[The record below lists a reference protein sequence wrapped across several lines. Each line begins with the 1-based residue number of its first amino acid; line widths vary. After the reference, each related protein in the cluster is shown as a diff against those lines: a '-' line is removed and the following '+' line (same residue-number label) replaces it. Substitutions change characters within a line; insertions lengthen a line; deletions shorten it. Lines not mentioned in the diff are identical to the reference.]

1 VIGLGWNADG
11 NLLPDVT
18 ITSESGTVYPLTVSA
33 APVPEP
39 SSLVLVAA
47 GLAGVFGWRRRH
59 PSVAST

>member
-47 GLAGVFGWRRRH
+47 GLAGVFG
-59 PSVAST
+59 